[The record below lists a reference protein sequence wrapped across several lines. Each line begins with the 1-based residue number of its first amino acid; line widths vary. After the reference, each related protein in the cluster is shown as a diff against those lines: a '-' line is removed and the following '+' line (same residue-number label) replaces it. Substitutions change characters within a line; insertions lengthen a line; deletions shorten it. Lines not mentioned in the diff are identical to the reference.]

1 MRRISFYLLFFALIF
16 CFLACDKNSESKRKR
31 GEIYGECY
39 QDETCDEG
47 LKCDTENNICI
58 KNPQNSDGNDD
69 DTTDSEELDISSTD
83 ESDSDSDNQNDAKPK
98 DPCDPN
104 PCENLP
110 HSNGECETISDYY
123 SCGCAD
129 GYYWWGSKNRC
140 IEKKPLTLGEICTGQ
155 TYCQDMFSVTSCP
168 LFNEDYY
175 GQDAQYAEIGVCV
188 PQNFT
193 LKTAPGQNIVVDNN
207 TGLEW
212 QQTASEESNMGRA
225 GAEKYCN
232 ELVYG
237 GYSDW
242 RLPDPNEI
250 LTIVDN
256 DKYDPATNSNFT
268 HIPSNNYDSFL
279 FVSTPKIY
287 FNPYDGTYSY
297 FGYKVY
303 VLCVRGTK
311 MATGVFTS
319 KKINGDIVVTDA
331 VTGLTWKKEY
341 IKDVDWETA
350 LKYCENLDYAGRTDW
365 RLPNKNELAS
375 LLNVNKSD
383 IPYSDFP
390 DMPANWFWSSTTFLT
405 INKSALIVNFNNGW
419 IDSEVKYDKLHA
431 RCVAGGRDE
440 EPDDPCDPN
449 PCKNIANSTGKC
461 TAIST
466 KLYSCGCADGYYWW
480 ESENAC
486 LEKKPLALGEICT
499 GQTQCYDNASAGDCR
514 ELTCSDFYGQDAQYA
529 AWGVCT
535 PQNFTVKT
543 VDGQNIVSDN
553 NTGLV
558 WQQSPSS
565 EKYIWGE
572 AKKYCEDLNKS
583 GFAGFSNGWRAP
595 TVHELLSIADN
606 GSSGSGI
613 NPNFTNISSCLWS
626 SEIYS
631 DDWKDAYGFS
641 FGYTGVYDRSLNC
654 NVLCVHG
661 SEISKAV
668 FTSETVGEDVIVTD
682 STTGLIWQKNYDS
695 KEWTKALKYCED
707 LDYAGRNDWRLP
719 NKNELASLLNLA
731 KSDKLYSDFPDMDC
745 QTCSFWSSSAPV
757 RVDDKDYAWYINFK
771 SGVAHT
777 NRKIEDYLVRCVAG
791 GGDIKLE
798 DPCEPNPCGNFS
810 NSTGVCQAS
819 SEILYSCGCADGYY
833 WWGVETGCVAA
844 KPMSISRIC
853 TGQTKCYGENLELEI
868 CPAEGE
874 DFYGQDAQYAA
885 LGICLPPSFSLDETV
900 PEQKLIVDNNTG
912 LKWQQVFDES
922 VYSWEDALDH
932 CENLNYGGFSSGWR
946 VPSPN
951 EYLSLATAINTTN
964 FQNLTLGSGY
974 LWTSKNKDQDNAW
987 NFRPSAGTLAYTSRT
1002 FTYPVICVHG
1012 SEMPKGVFTLETVND
1027 NVVVNDLITGLMWQK
1042 DWNSRIT
1049 WKEALKYCE
1058 DLDYAGYTDWRL
1070 PNKNELASLLNYDKS
1085 MKVFSD
1091 FPDLI
1096 PSTRFWS
1103 SSSIGSSAYW
1113 VDFYTGNISN
1123 NVKSYTY
1130 SGRCVRNAD

>member
-1 MRRISFYLLFFALIF
+1 MRRISFCLLFFLLMF
-16 CFLACDKNSESKRKR
+16 CLLACDKNSENKRQR

-39 QDETCDEG
+39 QDGTCDEG
-47 LKCDTENNICI
+47 LKCDIENNICI
-58 KNPQNSDGNDD
+58 KDPQTPEENDED
-69 DTTDSEELDISSTD
+69 ETDSDDLDIDSTD

-256 DKYDPATNSNFT
+256 DKYDPATNSNFA
-268 HIPSNNYDSFL
+268 HIPSNDYSSFL
-279 FVSTPKIY
+279 FLSTPEIY

-449 PCKNIANSTGKC
+449 PCKNIADSTGKC

-661 SEISKAV
+661 SEMPKAV
-668 FTSETVGEDVIVTD
+668 FMSETVGEDVIVTD

-695 KEWTKALKYCED
+695 KKWTKALKYCED
-707 LDYAGRNDWRLP
+707 LDYAGRTDWRLP
-719 NKNELASLLNLA
+719 NKNELASLLNLT
-731 KSDKLYSDFPDMDC
+731 KSDQCYSDFPDMDC
-745 QTCSFWSSSAPV
+745 QPCVFWSSSAPV
-757 RVDDKDYAWYINFK
+757 RVDDNDYAWFVDFK
-771 SGVAHT
+771 SGGART
-777 NRKIEDYLVRCVAG
+777 NRKIENYAVRCVAG
-791 GGDIKLE
+791 GGVIKLE
-798 DPCEPNPCGNFS
+798 NPCEPNPCGNFS

-844 KPMSISRIC
+844 KPMSIGRIC
-853 TGQTKCYGENLELEI
+853 TGQTKCYGENQVFET

-874 DFYGQDAQYAA
+874 DFYGQDAHYAA

-912 LKWQQVFDES
+912 LKWQQTLDENT
-922 VYSWEDALDH
+922 YTWEDAQNY
-932 CENLNYGGFSSGWR
+932 CNNLNYAGFSSGWR
-946 VPSPN
+946 LPTPL
-951 EYLSLATAINTTN
+951 EFIQLTPAINTTN
-964 FQNLTLGSGY
+964 FPNMKIFEPIWSSVDRGIHHYHWLFNYPYEKTGQSI
-974 LWTSKNKDQDNAW
+974 S
-987 NFRPSAGTLAYTSRT
+987 ST
-1002 FTYPVICVHG
+1002 FPYQVICVHG
-1012 SEMPKGVFTLETVND
+1012 SEMPKAVFATETVSGNE
-1027 NVVVNDLITGLMWQK
+1027 VVKDLITGLMWQK
-1042 DWNSRIT
+1042 EADFNGSWQA
-1049 WKEALKYCE
+1049 ALKYCE

-1085 MKVFSD
+1085 MTLYSD
-1091 FPDLI
+1091 FPI
-1096 PSTRFWS
+1096 FMPSGGRFWS
-1103 SSSIGSSAYW
+1103 STSRGIYIN
-1113 VDFYTGNISN
+1113 FYTGE
-1123 NVKSYTY
+1123 VSYDGNKTNL
-1130 SGRCVRNAD
+1130 GRCVRNAD